1 MQNSMFSDQVKQVMQ
16 LAREEA
22 ARLGHNYIGTEHL
35 LLGIIRGGKSTAV
48 QVLTNLNLNLESI
61 KQSIDDFVASSG
73 SSMTMGEPPFT
84 PRAKQILEIAA
95 NEAKEMKSRVV
106 RTSHLLLALLK
117 DKDGVAAQILVTFGV
132 DHRTAKEEVIA
143 VLQGKSSSGRREK
156 KKSKTPFLDH
166 FGRDLTDLA
175 RQGKL
180 DPTIGRDREIERV
193 SQILARR
200 KKNNP
205 VLVGEPGVGKTQII
219 EGLAQR
225 IVERRVPQI
234 LLDKRVV
241 TLDMGGI
248 VAGTKYRGQ
257 FEERLKAVMN
267 ELQQSQN
274 VIIFIDELHTI
285 VGAGSA
291 EGTLDASN
299 MFKPSLSRGELQCIG
314 ATTLDEYRKYIEKDG
329 ALERRFQTIVV
340 DAPSV
345 DETIEILT
353 GLKDGY
359 ETHHKVSFLP
369 EAIEAA
375 AQMAD
380 RYISDRHLPD
390 KAIDVI
396 DETGARVRLS
406 RLNPPEEIKELEM
419 EIGEITREKDK
430 AAENQQFEEAAG
442 LRDRERE
449 LKNKLENMRQAWEV
463 QVTDDVVEVTEEH
476 IAEVI
481 SSMTGIPVFRLAQA
495 ESERLIKMAS
505 ELQKRVIG
513 QEEAVSTVCR
523 SIRRTRAGLKD
534 PNRPIGTF
542 LFLGPTGI
550 GKTYLAQALAQYLF
564 DDEDA
569 LVTVDMSEY
578 MEKFAVSRLV
588 GAPPGYVGY
597 DEGGQLTE
605 KVRRRPYS
613 VVLLDEIEK
622 AHPDVFNI
630 LLQVLDEGR
639 LTDSFGRKV
648 NFKNTILI
656 MTSNLGTKDLQKAGG
671 LGFGRSDKKSIREK
685 MEDRINEEVKKTF
698 NPEFINRLDETVIF
712 NPLDRKEII
721 QIVDIEIEKIL
732 ARVAERDIEVRLT
745 QGAKSLIAEKG
756 YNPTYGARHLRR
768 TIQKMIEDPLAEE
781 IIMGHFAD
789 GCKVRVSKKGD
800 TLSFEGDAIAKEKS
814 KEKSKDT
821 TEIQMRKKERNLNA
835 VDESGEGD
843 LDKKIGDEDKSG
855 DPVGE
860 EVVNRNKA

>member
-1 MQNSMFSDQVKQVMQ
+1 MNSMFSDQVKRVMQ

-35 LLGIIRGGKSTAV
+35 LLGIIREGKNAAV
-48 QVLTNLNLNLESI
+48 QVLINLRLNLDSL
-61 KQSIDDFVASSG
+61 KQETEDCVASAG
-73 SSMTMGEPPFT
+73 GAMTMGEVPFT

-95 NEAKEMKSRVV
+95 NEAKEMKSRDVG
-106 RTSHLLLALLK
+106 TSHLLLALLR
-117 DKDGVAAQILVTFGV
+117 DKDGVAARILDTYGV
-132 DHRTAKEEVIA
+132 DHKTAKEEVIA
-143 VLQGKSSSGRREK
+143 VLQGQGRTSGRRERR
-156 KKSKTPFLDH
+156 KSKTPFLDH

-175 RQGKL
+175 RKGKL
-180 DPTIGRDREIERV
+180 DPTIGREREIERV
-193 SQILARR
+193 SQVLARR

-274 VIIFIDELHTI
+274 VVIFIDELHTI

-329 ALERRFQTIVV
+329 ALERRFQTILV

-345 DETIEILT
+345 DETVDILM
-353 GLKDGY
+353 GLKNSY
-359 ETHHKVSFLP
+359 ESHHNVTFSA
-369 EAIEAA
+369 EAVDAA
-375 AQMAD
+375 AHMAD

-406 RLNPPEEIKELEM
+406 RLNPPDEIKDLEIA
-419 EIGEITREKDK
+419 IGEITRQKDR
-430 AAENQQFEEAAG
+430 AAENQQFEEAAQ
-442 LRDRERE
+442 LRDEERA
-449 LKNKLENMRQAWEV
+449 LKNKLDAKRQAWEE
-463 QVTDDVVEVTEEH
+463 QVTEDVVEVSEED

-481 SSMTGIPVFRLAQA
+481 SSMTGIPLFRLAQA
-495 ESERLIKMAS
+495 ESERLINMAS

-513 QEEAVSTVCR
+513 QKEAVEIVCR

-550 GKTYLAQALAQYLF
+550 GKTYLAQALARYLF

-656 MTSNLGTKDLQKAGG
+656 MTSNLGTRDLQKAGG
-671 LGFGRSDKKSIREK
+671 LGFGQSSKKTIREK
-685 MEDRINEEVKKTF
+685 MEERINEEVKKTF

-712 NPLDRKEII
+712 NALDKKEII
-721 QIVDIEIEKIL
+721 RIVDIELEKIL
-732 ARVAERDIEVRLT
+732 ARVAERDITVRLT
-745 QGAKSLIAEKG
+745 PGAKSLIAEQG
-756 YNPTYGARHLRR
+756 YDPTYGARHLRR
-768 TIQKMIEDPLAEE
+768 TIQKLVEDPLAEE
-781 IIMGHFAD
+781 IILGNFTD
-789 GCKVRVSKKGD
+789 GSKVRISKKGSE
-800 TLSFEGDAIAKEKS
+800 LVFEGDPLAKEN
-814 KEKSKDT
+814 T
-821 TEIQMRKKERNLNA
+821 AKKATVRIGKKGKAPGLAEVDAGA
-835 VDESGEGD
+835 V
-843 LDKKIGDEDKSG
+843 
-855 DPVGE
+855 VGE
-860 EVVNRNKA
+860 EVMGGAPVIPKKVVNRNKA

>member
-1 MQNSMFSDQVKQVMQ
+1 MNNMFSDRVKRVMQ

-35 LLGIIRGGKSTAV
+35 LLGIIRDGKGTAT
-48 QVLTNLNLNLESI
+48 QVLVNLGLNLENI
-61 KQSIDDFVASSG
+61 KQSIDDYVASSG
-73 SSMTMGEPPFT
+73 SSMTMGEVPFT

-95 NEAKEMKSRVV
+95 NEAKEMKSQFV

-117 DKDGVAAQILVTFGV
+117 DKDGVAAQILAAFGV
-132 DHRTAKEEVIA
+132 DHKTAKEEVIA
-143 VLQGKSSSGRREK
+143 VLQGKPSSGKREK

-166 FGRDLTDLA
+166 FGRDLTELA

-180 DPTIGRDREIERV
+180 DPTIGRDQEIERV
-193 SQILARR
+193 SQVLSRR

-205 VLVGEPGVGKTQII
+205 VLVGEPGVGKTQIV

-257 FEERLKAVMN
+257 FEERIKAVMN
-267 ELQQSQN
+267 ELQQSQD
-274 VIIFIDELHTI
+274 VVIFIDELHTI

-299 MFKPSLSRGELQCIG
+299 MFKPALSRGELQCIG

-329 ALERRFQTIVV
+329 ALERRFQTILV

-345 DETIEILT
+345 EETIEILK
-353 GLKDGY
+353 GLKGSY
-359 ETHHKVSFLP
+359 ETHHRVFFTP
-369 EAIEAA
+369 EAVEAA
-375 AQMAD
+375 ARMAD

-396 DETGARVRLS
+396 DETGARVRLR
-406 RLNPPEEIKELEM
+406 RLNPPEDIKKLELEIA
-419 EIGEITREKDK
+419 EVTRKKDE
-430 AAENQQFEEAAG
+430 AAENQQFEEAAK
-442 LRDRERE
+442 LRDHERALKGKLEDMRQEWE
-449 LKNKLENMRQAWEV
+449 LKVKDE
-463 QVTDDVVEVTEEH
+463 VVEVSDEH

-481 SSMTGIPVFRLAQA
+481 SSMTGIPVFRLAQE
-495 ESERLIKMAS
+495 ESEKLLNMES
-505 ELQKRVIG
+505 VLQKMVVG
-513 QEEAVSTVCR
+513 QDEAVATVCR

-550 GKTYLAQALAQYLF
+550 GKTYLAQSLARYLF
-564 DDEDA
+564 EDDDA

-588 GAPPGYVGY
+588 GAPPGYIGY

-648 NFKNTILI
+648 NFKNTIMI
-656 MTSNLGTKDLQKAGG
+656 MTSNLGTRDINKAGG
-671 LGFGRSDKKSIREK
+671 LGFGRADKKSIREK
-685 MEDRINEEVKKTF
+685 MVERIDEELKKTF
-698 NPEFINRLDETVIF
+698 NPEFINRLDEQVIF
-712 NPLDRKEII
+712 NPLDRKEIV
-721 QIVDIEIEKIL
+721 QIVDIELATIL
-732 ARVAERDIEVRLT
+732 KRVEERGIEVSLT
-745 QGAKSLIAEKG
+745 QGAKAFLAEKG
-756 YNPTYGARHLRR
+756 YDPAYGARHLKR
-768 TIQKMIEDPLAEE
+768 TLQKQVEDPLAEE
-781 IIMGHFAD
+781 ILMGHISE
-789 GCKVRVSKKGD
+789 GSKVRVSKKGD
-800 TLSFEGDAIAKEKS
+800 GLHFTDMTQGG
-814 KEKSKDT
+814 
-821 TEIQMRKKERNLNA
+821 TEALDEEM
-835 VDESGEGD
+835 VDQD
-843 LDKKIGDEDKSG
+843 
-855 DPVGE
+855 
-860 EVVNRNKA
+860 RA

>member
-1 MQNSMFSDQVKQVMQ
+1 MNNMFSDRVKRVMQ

-35 LLGIIRGGKSTAV
+35 LLGIIREGKGTAT
-48 QVLTNLNLNLESI
+48 QVLVNLGLNLENI
-61 KQSIDDFVASSG
+61 KQSIDDYVASSG
-73 SSMTMGEPPFT
+73 SSMTMGEVPFT

-95 NEAKEMKSRVV
+95 NEAKEMKSQFV

-117 DKDGVAAQILVTFGV
+117 DKDGVAAQILAAFGV
-132 DHRTAKEEVIA
+132 DHKTAKEEVIA
-143 VLQGKSSSGRREK
+143 VLQGKSSGKRDK

-180 DPTIGRDREIERV
+180 DPTIGRDSEIERV
-193 SQILARR
+193 SQVLARR

-205 VLVGEPGVGKTQII
+205 VLVGEPGVGKTQIV

-257 FEERLKAVMN
+257 FEERIKAVMN
-267 ELQQSQN
+267 ELSQSQD
-274 VIIFIDELHTI
+274 VVIFIDELHTI

-299 MFKPSLSRGELQCIG
+299 MFKPALSRGELQCIG

-345 DETIEILT
+345 DETIEILK
-353 GLKDGY
+353 GLKTSY
-359 ETHHKVSFLP
+359 ETHHKVSFSP
-369 EAIEAA
+369 EAVEAA
-375 AQMAD
+375 ARMAD

-396 DETGARVRLS
+396 DETGSRVRLS
-406 RLNPPEEIKELEM
+406 RLNPPEEIKELEL
-419 EIGEITREKDK
+419 EIGEITRTKDD
-430 AAENQQFEEAAG
+430 AAENQQFEEAAR
-442 LRDRERE
+442 LRDHERA
-449 LKNKLENMRQAWEV
+449 LKSKLEEKRQEWEA
-463 QVTDDVVEVTEEH
+463 QVKDEVVEVSEEH
-476 IAEVI
+476 IAQVI
-481 SSMTGIPVFRLAQA
+481 SSMTGIPVFRLAQE
-495 ESERLIKMAS
+495 ESEKLIKMES
-505 ELQKRVIG
+505 ELQKQVVG
-513 QEEAVSTVCR
+513 QDEAVATVCR

-550 GKTYLAQALAQYLF
+550 GKTYLAQSLAQYLF
-564 DDEDA
+564 DDDDA

-656 MTSNLGTKDLQKAGG
+656 MTSNLGTKDLEKAGG
-671 LGFGRSDKKSIREK
+671 LGFGRGDKKSIREK
-685 MEDRINEEVKKTF
+685 MEERIGEEMKKTF

-721 QIVDIEIEKIL
+721 QIVDIELKKIL
-732 ARVAERDIEVRLT
+732 GRVAERNIEVSLT
-745 QGAKSLIAEKG
+745 PGAKGLVAEKG
-756 YNPTYGARHLRR
+756 YDPTYGARHLRR

-781 IIMGHFAD
+781 IITGRFTD

-800 TLSFEGDAIAKEKS
+800 QLNFVEASEGES
-814 KEKSKDT
+814 
-821 TEIQMRKKERNLNA
+821 
-835 VDESGEGD
+835 VDE
-843 LDKKIGDEDKSG
+843 
-855 DPVGE
+855 E
-860 EVVNRNKA
+860 EVTDKDKA